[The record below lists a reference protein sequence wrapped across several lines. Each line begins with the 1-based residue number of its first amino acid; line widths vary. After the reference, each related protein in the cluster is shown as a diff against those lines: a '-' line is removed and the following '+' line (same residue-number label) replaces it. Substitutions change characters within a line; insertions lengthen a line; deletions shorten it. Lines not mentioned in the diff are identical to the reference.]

1 MSYVLRTIEAFP
13 RGRTTGELLSLLD
26 VQHDTRKRVE
36 ILREI
41 EGLAR
46 DGVIR
51 IGRDMKWRSLARQP
65 ASEPNGKTQRYP
77 PISGVSNALLQ
88 AIPAKFQVRSLP
100 GGEQEDVATIV
111 DRPDPNALLRYY
123 RSALRSDP
131 RGALTQ
137 TDDRHGISFQLVA
150 GSGDWTV
157 PEGHEAVIR
166 IQRDQ
171 LPGEFREA
179 IFRREANENALAIG
193 WPIAV
198 GRKSGVPAIWPVGLI
213 AATWERDATE
223 LIVRIETDDVLV
235 NPDWIK
241 AAARASAWSETAL
254 RDAFQP
260 AEGTGLPREEFLS
273 RLNEAMARTI
283 RGTLRGRQLCSTM
296 DPQDAGIFDALALFL
311 PNGTSFTA
319 GAVRDIDTIAA
330 WPIEKLART
339 ALGALIGIELETVE
353 RVATSLN
360 VGPLNAEQIRAVTSA
375 MAFPLTVVTGP
386 PGTGK
391 SQAIVAMVASAL
403 VDGQSVVVASKNHQA
418 LDAVQER
425 LAAIAPDA
433 PFMVRTLDPEREIDV
448 SMAKVL
454 DNLVREPAKAT
465 PPGDPAMRDHILDLA
480 RKRSQS
486 LSDIQLRR
494 RLHVQIAEHI
504 ERLEAREAASVAD
517 TIVFKPVAK
526 LSLASRVLIFLRL
539 RKELVSVGSLI
550 MPEGASAAALRT
562 AISRDRDA
570 LAAIGEIPDP
580 VSMTNKI
587 ADLAK
592 SYLPNLLSRRAQLN
606 ENTRIALN
614 EAWRDLEL
622 SGKSGLSRDIAEQVV
637 GHRPLWLASV
647 LGTPRRIPL
656 HEGLFDLVIFDEASQ
671 CDIASALPLLARAKR
686 VVVVGDD
693 RQLAFISQLGAA
705 QDRNLMAAQGL
716 PSKGMGRFAQGRV
729 SLFDLARSTP
739 NVPAIMLRDQ
749 YRSATD
755 IVGYINHAF
764 YGGRLRVSADLEG
777 LKVPRGAKPGLAW
790 SDVPGRAID
799 AGKGRNINSAEI
811 DAIVAHLSN
820 LLITQGYGGSVGVIA
835 PFRSQV
841 LALQEAADAA
851 FPPDIQK
858 RAELRIATV
867 DGFQGQERDL
877 ILFSPTVF
885 SGSPMTGITF
895 LQRDWRRLN
904 VAISRARAVAHV
916 FGDLGYARSGK
927 ISSLATLAA
936 RATEPR
942 HRSGETV
949 FGSNWERIVYHALRA
964 RGLDPQPQHDIAGRR
979 LDFALFGAGS
989 TKLDLEVDGRL
1000 SHQDMDG
1007 HRKVD
1012 DHWRDHQ
1019 LRTLGWKVR
1028 RFWVDDL
1035 KQDMERCIDIIERD
1049 LA

>member
-26 VQHDTRKRVE
+26 VQHDSRKRVE

-65 ASEPNGKTQRYP
+65 ASGLIGKSHGVP
-77 PISGVSNALLQ
+77 LVAGVSNALLQ
-88 AIPAKFQVRSLP
+88 AIPAKFQVEMLP
-100 GGEQEDVATIV
+100 RAEQDDVTVVV

-137 TDDRHGISFQLVA
+137 TDERHGISFQLVT
-150 GSGDWTV
+150 GNGDWTV
-157 PEGHEAVIR
+157 SEGHESVIR
-166 IQRDQ
+166 IQLDH
-171 LPGEFREA
+171 LPGDFREA
-179 IFRREANENALAIG
+179 LFRREANENALAIG

-198 GRKSGVPAIWPVGLI
+198 GRKSGAPAIWPVGLL
-213 AATWERDATE
+213 AATWERGTSE
-223 LIVRIETDDVLV
+223 LIVRLGSDDVLV
-235 NPDWIK
+235 NPDWVK
-241 AAARASAWSETAL
+241 AAARTSAWSEIAL
-254 RDAFQP
+254 REAFQP
-260 AEGTGLPREEFLS
+260 AEGTGLPREEFLL

-311 PNGTSFTA
+311 PNESSFTA
-319 GAVRDIDTIAA
+319 GAVRDIDAIAA
-330 WPIEKLART
+330 WPIDKLGRT
-339 ALGALIGIELETVE
+339 ALAALFGIEPEPVE
-353 RVATSLN
+353 RVAPSLN
-360 VGPLNAEQIRAVTSA
+360 VGPLNAEQIGAVISA
-375 MAFPLTVVTGP
+375 MSFPLTVVTGP

-391 SQAIVAMVASAL
+391 SQAIVAMVASAI

-418 LDAVQER
+418 LDAVQDR

-433 PFMVRTLDPEREIDV
+433 PFMVRTLDPKREIDA
-448 SMAKVL
+448 SMSSVL
-454 DNLVREPAKAT
+454 DSLVREPANGAT
-465 PPGDPAMRDHILDLA
+465 SADPAIRDHILDLV
-480 RKRSQS
+480 RKRAKA

-494 RLHVQIAEHI
+494 RLQVQTAEHI
-504 ERLEAREAASVAD
+504 ERLDAREAEAVAGEIAP
-517 TIVFKPVAK
+517 TPLVK
-526 LSLASRVLIFLRL
+526 LSLVGRILLFLRL
-539 RKELVSVGSLI
+539 RKEVVAVGTPVL
-550 MPEGASAAALRT
+550 PEGASANDLRT
-562 AISRDRDA
+562 AIRRDRES
-570 LAAIGEIPDP
+570 LAAIGETPDP

-587 ADLAK
+587 AELAK
-592 SYLPNLLSRRAQLN
+592 VYLPNLLSRRAHLN
-606 ENTRIALN
+606 EDTRFALN
-614 EAWRDLEL
+614 AAWRDIEL
-622 SGKSGLSRDIAEQVV
+622 SGKSGLSREVAEQVIL
-637 GHRPLWLASV
+637 HRPLWLASV
-647 LGTPRRIPL
+647 LGTPKRIPL

-671 CDIASALPLLARAKR
+671 CDIASALPLMARAKR

-716 PSKGMGRFAQGRV
+716 PSRGMGRFAQGRV

-764 YGGRLRVSADLEG
+764 YGGRLRVSADLDG

-790 SDVPGRAID
+790 SDIPGRAID

-811 DAIVAHLSN
+811 DAIIAHLSE
-820 LLITQGYGGSVGVIA
+820 LLIVQEYAGSIGVIA

-841 LALQEAADAA
+841 LALQEAANAA
-851 FPPDIQK
+851 LPPDIRT
-858 RAELRIATV
+858 RAELRVATV
-867 DGFQGQERDL
+867 DGFQGQEKDL

-904 VAISRARAVAHV
+904 VAISRAKAVAHV
-916 FGDLGYARSGK
+916 FGDLSYARSGK

-942 HRSGETV
+942 HRTEETV
-949 FGSNWERIVYHALRA
+949 FDSEWERVVYHALRT
-964 RGLDPQPQHDIAGRR
+964 RGLDPQPQYDIAGRR
-979 LDFALFGAGS
+979 LDFALFGASG
-989 TKLDLEVDGRL
+989 TKLDLEVDGRQF
-1000 SHQDMDG
+1000 HQDMDG

-1028 RFWVDDL
+1028 RFWVDEL

>member
-1 MSYVLRTIEAFP
+1 MTFVLKTIEAFP
-13 RGRTTGELLSLLD
+13 RGRTTGELISLLN
-26 VQHDTRKRVE
+26 VEHDSRKRID
-36 ILREI
+36 ILHEI

-51 IGRDMKWRSLARQP
+51 IGRDMKWRSLQRRP
-65 ASEPNGKTQRYP
+65 ISEPIGKSQGGAP
-77 PISGVSNALLQ
+77 VAAGPNALLN
-88 AIPAKFQVRSLP
+88 AIPAKFQVRALP
-100 GGEQEDVATIV
+100 VVEQEQGATFV

-123 RSALRSDP
+123 RAALRSDP

-137 TDDRHGISFQLVA
+137 ADDRHGVTFQLVT

-157 PEGHEAVIR
+157 TEGHEAVIR
-166 IQRDQ
+166 TQLDH

-179 IFRREANENALAIG
+179 LFRREANENALAIG

-198 GRKSGVPAIWPVGLI
+198 GRKSGAPAIWPVGLL
-213 AATWERDATE
+213 AATWERDSSE
-223 LIVRIETDDVLV
+223 LIVRLGSDDVLV

-254 RDAFQP
+254 REAFQP
-260 AEGTGLPREEFLS
+260 AEGTGLPRDEFLS
-273 RLNEAMARTI
+273 RLNEAMAGTI

-311 PNGTSFTA
+311 PNESSFTA
-319 GAVRDIDTIAA
+319 GAVRDIDAIAA
-330 WPIEKLART
+330 WPIDKLRRT
-339 ALGALIGIELETVE
+339 ALATLIGIEPEPVDHF
-353 RVATSLN
+353 APSLN
-360 VGPLNAEQIRAVTSA
+360 IGPLNAEQISAVTNAMCSA
-375 MAFPLTVVTGP
+375 LTVVTGP

-391 SQAIVAMVASAL
+391 SQAIVAMVASAI

-418 LDAVQER
+418 LDAVQNR
-425 LAAIAPDA
+425 LGAIAPDA
-433 PFMVRTLDPEREIDV
+433 AFMVRTLDPEKEIDV
-448 SMAKVL
+448 SMSSAL
-454 DNLVREPAKAT
+454 DSLVREPAKGAL
-465 PPGDPAMRDHILDLA
+465 PDDPTMRDHILNLA
-480 RKRSQS
+480 HERAQA

-504 ERLEAREAASVAD
+504 ERLDAREAAGVAGEIAP
-517 TIVFKPVAK
+517 TPLVK
-526 LSLASRVLIFLRL
+526 LSLAARILLFLRL
-539 RKELVSVGSLI
+539 RKEVVAPDRSV
-550 MPEGASAAALRT
+550 MPEGASANDLRS
-562 AISRDRDA
+562 AIRRDRET
-570 LAAIGEIPDP
+570 LAAIDETPDP

-592 SYLPNLLSRRAQLN
+592 VYLPNLLSRRAQLN
-606 ENTRIALN
+606 EDTRIALTA
-614 EAWRDLEL
+614 AWRDLEL
-622 SGKSGLSRDIAEQVV
+622 SGKSGLSRDVAEQVIC
-637 GHRPLWLASV
+637 HRPLWLASV

-671 CDIASALPLLARAKR
+671 CDIASALPLMARAKR

-739 NVPAIMLRDQ
+739 NVQAIMLRDQ

-777 LKVPRGAKPGLAW
+777 LNVPRGVKPGLAW

-811 DAIVAHLSN
+811 DAIIAHLSN
-820 LLITQGYGGSVGVIA
+820 LLIEQGYAGSVGVIA

-841 LALQEAADAA
+841 FALQEAANAA
-851 FPPDIQK
+851 FPLDIQK
-858 RAELRIATV
+858 RAELRVATV
-867 DGFQGQERDL
+867 DGFQGQEKDL

-936 RATEPR
+936 RATELR

-949 FGSNWERIVYHALRA
+949 FDSEWERIVYHALCA
-964 RGLDPQPQHDIAGRR
+964 RGLDPQPQYDIAGRR
-979 LDFALFGAGS
+979 LDFALFGAGG
-989 TKLDLEVDGRL
+989 TKLDLEVDGRQF
-1000 SHQDMDG
+1000 HQDMDG
-1007 HRKVD
+1007 MRKVD

-1028 RFWVDDL
+1028 RFWVDEL
-1035 KQDMERCIDIIERD
+1035 KRDMERCIDIIERD

>member
-1 MSYVLRTIEAFP
+1 MTFVLKTIEAFP
-13 RGRTTGELLSLLD
+13 RGRTTGELISLLN
-26 VQHDTRKRVE
+26 VEHDSRKRID
-36 ILREI
+36 ILHEI

-51 IGRDMKWRSLARQP
+51 IGRDMKWRSLQRRP
-65 ASEPNGKTQRYP
+65 ISEPIGKSQGGAP
-77 PISGVSNALLQ
+77 VAAGPNALLN
-88 AIPAKFQVRSLP
+88 AIPAKFQVRALP
-100 GGEQEDVATIV
+100 VVEQEQGATFV

-123 RSALRSDP
+123 RAALRSDP

-137 TDDRHGISFQLVA
+137 ADDRHGVTFQLVT

-157 PEGHEAVIR
+157 TEGHEAVIR
-166 IQRDQ
+166 TQLDH

-179 IFRREANENALAIG
+179 LFRREANENALAIG

-198 GRKSGVPAIWPVGLI
+198 GRKSGAPAIWPVGLL
-213 AATWERDATE
+213 AATWERDSSE
-223 LIVRIETDDVLV
+223 LIVRLGSDDVLV

-254 RDAFQP
+254 REAFQP
-260 AEGTGLPREEFLS
+260 AEGTGLPRDEFLS
-273 RLNEAMARTI
+273 RLNEAMAGTI

-311 PNGTSFTA
+311 PNESSFTA
-319 GAVRDIDTIAA
+319 GAVRDIDAIAA
-330 WPIEKLART
+330 WPIDKLRRT
-339 ALGALIGIELETVE
+339 ALATLIGIEPEPVDHF
-353 RVATSLN
+353 APSLN
-360 VGPLNAEQIRAVTSA
+360 IGPLNAEQISAVTNAMCSA
-375 MAFPLTVVTGP
+375 LTVVTGP

-391 SQAIVAMVASAL
+391 SQAIVAMVASAI

-418 LDAVQER
+418 LDAVQNR
-425 LAAIAPDA
+425 LGAIAPDA
-433 PFMVRTLDPEREIDV
+433 AFMVRTLDPEKEIDV
-448 SMAKVL
+448 SMSSAL
-454 DNLVREPAKAT
+454 DSLVREPAKGAL
-465 PPGDPAMRDHILDLA
+465 PDDPTMRDHILNLA
-480 RKRSQS
+480 HERAQA

-504 ERLEAREAASVAD
+504 ERLDAREAAGVAGEIAP
-517 TIVFKPVAK
+517 TPLVK
-526 LSLASRVLIFLRL
+526 LSLAARILLFLRL
-539 RKELVSVGSLI
+539 RKEVVAPDRSV
-550 MPEGASAAALRT
+550 MPEGASANDLRS
-562 AISRDRDA
+562 AIRRDRET
-570 LAAIGEIPDP
+570 LAAIDETPDP

-592 SYLPNLLSRRAQLN
+592 VYLPNLLSRRAQLN
-606 ENTRIALN
+606 EDTRIALTA
-614 EAWRDLEL
+614 AWRDLEL
-622 SGKSGLSRDIAEQVV
+622 SGKSGLSRDVAEQVIC
-637 GHRPLWLASV
+637 HRPLWLASV

-671 CDIASALPLLARAKR
+671 CDIASALPLMARAKR

-739 NVPAIMLRDQ
+739 NVQAIMLRDQ

-777 LKVPRGAKPGLAW
+777 LNVPRGVKPGLAW

-811 DAIVAHLSN
+811 DAIIAHLSN
-820 LLITQGYGGSVGVIA
+820 LLIEQGYAGSVGVIA

-841 LALQEAADAA
+841 FALQEAANAA
-851 FPPDIQK
+851 FPLDIQK
-858 RAELRIATV
+858 RAELRVATV
-867 DGFQGQERDL
+867 DGFQGQEKDL

-936 RATEPR
+936 RATELR

-949 FGSNWERIVYHALRA
+949 FDSEWERIVYHAAVSAKRV
-964 RGLDPQPQHDIAGRR
+964 GS
-979 LDFALFGAGS
+979 LFV
-989 TKLDLEVDGRL
+989 L
-1000 SHQDMDG
+1000 
-1007 HRKVD
+1007 
-1012 DHWRDHQ
+1012 
-1019 LRTLGWKVR
+1019 VR
-1028 RFWVDDL
+1028 
-1035 KQDMERCIDIIERD
+1035 Q
-1049 LA
+1049 

>member
-26 VQHDTRKRVE
+26 VQHDSHKRVE

-65 ASEPNGKTQRYP
+65 ASELIGKTQGGP
-77 PISGVSNALLQ
+77 LVAGVSNALLQ
-88 AIPAKFQVRSLP
+88 AIPAKFQVRALP
-100 GGEQEDVATIV
+100 GVEQEDVATIV

-137 TDDRHGISFQLVA
+137 TDDRHGISFQLVT
-150 GSGDWTV
+150 GNGDWTV
-157 PEGHEAVIR
+157 SDGHESVIR
-166 IQRDQ
+166 IQLDH

-179 IFRREANENALAIG
+179 LFRREANENALAIG

-198 GRKSGVPAIWPVGLI
+198 GRKSGAPAIWPVGLL
-213 AATWERDATE
+213 AATWERDTTA
-223 LIVRIETDDVLV
+223 LIVRLGSDDVLV

-254 RDAFQP
+254 REAFQP

-311 PNGTSFTA
+311 PNESSFTA
-319 GAVRDIDTIAA
+319 GAVRDIDAIAA
-330 WPIEKLART
+330 WPIEKLRRT
-339 ALGALIGIELETVE
+339 ALAAVVGIVPEP
-353 RVATSLN
+353 VARIAPSLN
-360 VGPLNAEQIRAVTSA
+360 VGPLNAEQIRAVISA
-375 MAFPLTVVTGP
+375 MSFPLTVVTGP

-391 SQAIVAMVASAL
+391 SQAIVAMVASAV

-418 LDAVQER
+418 LDAVQDR
-425 LAAIAPDA
+425 LAAIAPDTH
-433 PFMVRTLDPEREIDV
+433 FMVRTLDPEREIDA
-448 SMAKVL
+448 SMSSVL
-454 DNLVREPAKAT
+454 ESLVREPAKGAS
-465 PPGDPAMRDHILDLA
+465 PCDPTLQAHILDLA
-480 RKRSQS
+480 RRRAQA

-494 RLHVQIAEHI
+494 RLHLQIAEHI
-504 ERLEAREAASVAD
+504 ERLDVREAAGVAGESAP
-517 TIVFKPVAK
+517 TPWVK
-526 LSLASRVLIFLRL
+526 LSLFTRILLFFRL
-539 RKELVSVGSLI
+539 RKRVAEAGTPV
-550 MPEGASAAALRT
+550 MPEGASTNDLRAAIR
-562 AISRDRDA
+562 RDRES
-570 LAAIGEIPDP
+570 LAAIGETADP
-580 VSMTNKI
+580 VNMTNKI

-592 SYLPNLLSRRAQLN
+592 VYLPNLLSRRAQLD
-606 ENTRIALN
+606 EDTRIALTA
-614 EAWRDLEL
+614 AWRDLEL
-622 SGKSGLSRDIAEQVV
+622 SGKSGLSRDVAEQVV
-637 GHRPLWLASV
+637 VHRPLWLASV
-647 LGTPRRIPL
+647 LGTPKRVPL

-671 CDIASALPLLARAKR
+671 CDIASALPLMARAKR

-777 LKVPRGAKPGLAW
+777 LKVPSGAKPGLAW
-790 SDVPGRAID
+790 SDVPGRTID
-799 AGKGRNINSAEI
+799 AGKGLNINSAEI
-811 DAIVAHLSN
+811 DAIIAHLSE
-820 LLITQGYGGSVGVIA
+820 LLITQGYAGSVGVIA

-841 LALQEAADAA
+841 LALQEAANAA

-858 RAELRIATV
+858 RAELRVATV
-867 DGFQGQERDL
+867 DGFQGQEKDL
-877 ILFSPTVF
+877 IVFSPTVF

-942 HRSGETV
+942 QRSGETV
-949 FGSNWERIVYHALRA
+949 FDSEWERIVYHALRA
-964 RGLDPQPQHDIAGRR
+964 RGLDPQPQYDIAGRR
-979 LDFALFGAGS
+979 LDFALFGAGG
-989 TKLDLEVDGRL
+989 TKLDLEVDGRQF
-1000 SHQDMDG
+1000 HQDMDG

-1019 LRTLGWKVR
+1019 LITLGWKVR
-1028 RFWVDDL
+1028 RFWVDEL
-1035 KQDMERCIDIIERD
+1035 KQDMERCIDIIDRD